1 MFQFAMKNKD
11 NNRLK
16 DILGI
21 FVVWRASLLIF
32 TFFALWLLEGL
43 IKNRAPIDFWQSW
56 AAWDG
61 GHFLGIA
68 QNGYVVS
75 DQYAFFPL
83 YPLLIKIFSFLF
95 LGNVLVSAL
104 VLSSLFLLLALYFFF
119 KLAKLDFDIKT
130 SQRAIFYLLIFPTA
144 FFLAAA
150 YCESLFIFL
159 AIGALYFARRRK
171 WPMAAIFA
179 TLVAATKPLGI
190 LLWPVLVFE
199 YLAQLKFQ
207 LGQIRKN
214 FIWLTVP
221 PLGLLF
227 YMLYLQ
233 IVTGNPLTFLTV
245 QANWQREVFIF
256 PLSILWQKYLSIFSL
271 SAFGSRFFTVEV
283 LEFSAVISFLLLLIF
298 SIGKLRVSYLLYCTL
313 LVLAS
318 LSTGVLTSFPRFFL
332 LAFPL
337 FFSLA
342 ILAKNQLFD
351 RFLTIIFLLHQAL
364 FLALFLNGIWIA

>member
-1 MFQFAMKNKD
+1 MFQSTMKKKE

-32 TFFALWLLEGL
+32 TFFALWLLGDL
-43 IKNRAPIDFWQSW
+43 IKNSAPIDFWQSW

-68 QNGYVVS
+68 KNGYVVS
-75 DQYAFFPL
+75 DQFAFFPL

-95 LGNVLVSAL
+95 LGNFLASAL

-119 KLAKLDFDIKT
+119 KLAKLDFDLKT
-130 SQRAIFYLLIFPTA
+130 SQRAIFYLLISPTA

-159 AIGALYFARRRK
+159 AVGALYFARRRR

-179 TLVAATKPLGI
+179 TLAAATKPLGI

-199 YLAQLKFQ
+199 YLAQLKFR
-207 LGQIRKN
+207 LRQIRKD

-221 PLGLLF
+221 PLGLLS

-245 QANWQREVFIF
+245 QASWQREVFIF

-271 SAFGSRFFTVEV
+271 SAFGSLFFAVEV
-283 LEFSAVISFLLLLIF
+283 LEFSAAIAFLLLLIF
-298 SIGKLRVSYLLYCTL
+298 SIGKLRVSYLLYCAL
-313 LVLAS
+313 LVLVS